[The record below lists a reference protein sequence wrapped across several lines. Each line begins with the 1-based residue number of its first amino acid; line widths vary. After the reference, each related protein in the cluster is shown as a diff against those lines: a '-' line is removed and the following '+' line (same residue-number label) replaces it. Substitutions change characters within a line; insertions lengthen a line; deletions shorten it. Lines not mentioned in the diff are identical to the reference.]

1 MMPVQRSSSPDLQ
14 RRDSGPISGV
24 ADDNC
29 RLLQELY
36 ELAGTLPTLDMARDE
51 ADPVSAR
58 ATAEKVEASLKCAL
72 RTLFALEQ
80 LNLDASDGELEFD
93 LEPPTL
99 DGLRLA
105 VPALPRLADL
115 CFAGGLELSRALQE
129 LGRAGG
135 ADELLI
141 ATETALR
148 KLWRAIRAVLDVAHE
163 SGVGVLATGQHLRQ
177 SGGFDLASTLLV
189 RRLYAVFRRGL
200 RRAESE
206 DAQAVLMTLRYAAGA
221 LANLMSSPH
230 YRHARVSDRA
240 LLRRL
245 QERVLA
251 WARSDKCTDRGLE
264 LLEDVWTSAD
274 LLRGI
279 NRRQELRAHDGALIE
294 ELCCGSGGDA
304 QAWLARV
311 RPLFGLDDQLD
322 ALIDRTECG
331 HTRPLVEEVR
341 LRLLQLR

>member
-1 MMPVQRSSSPDLQ
+1 MTPVRRSNIQELQ
-14 RRDSGPISGV
+14 LRDGGPTPCA
-24 ADDNC
+24 ADDNR

-36 ELAGTLPTLDMARDE
+36 DLAGTLPTVDLVRE
-51 ADPVSAR
+51 EVDPSRAL
-58 ATAEKVEASLKCAL
+58 ATAGKLEAGLKCAL
-72 RTLFALEQ
+72 RTLQALEQ
-80 LNLDASDGELEFD
+80 LNLNASEGELDFEA
-93 LEPPTL
+93 EPPTL

-115 CFAGGLELSRALQE
+115 CFAGVLELSRALQE
-129 LGRAGG
+129 LGRAAG

-148 KLWRAIRAVLDVAHE
+148 KLRRAIRAVLDVAHE
-163 SGVGVLATGQHLRQ
+163 SGIGALATGLHLRQ
-177 SGGFDLASTLLV
+177 SGDFDLASTLLV

-206 DAQAVLMTLRYAAGA
+206 DAQVVLMTLRYAAGA
-221 LANLMSSPH
+221 LATLISSPH
-230 YRHARVSDRA
+230 YGHARVSDRA

-245 QERVLA
+245 QERLLA
-251 WARSDKCTDRGLE
+251 WARGDKRTDRGLE
-264 LLEDVWTSAD
+264 LLDDVWTSAD

-279 NRRQELRAHDGALIE
+279 NRRQELRAHDRALIE
-294 ELCCGSGGDA
+294 ELCVDFAADA

-322 ALIDRTECG
+322 ALIDRAERG
-331 HTRPLVEEVR
+331 HTRPLVDEVR
-341 LRLLQLR
+341 LRLRILR